1 MLMKPG
7 FTLVEMLMV
16 MGIMLLLVGLTAA
29 ISGRSI
35 RSSEFDRVRDTIRGE
50 LFAAQADTM
59 AGTRDSAWGVA
70 FFPNSITRYKGDS
83 FITRDPVFDLVTDF
97 QNQVIIS
104 GTVDVAFTRPFGQV
118 SAPAQIT
125 IADNELNISSVITVN
140 QSGAI
145 EIN

>member
-1 MLMKPG
+1 
-7 FTLVEMLMV
+7 MV

-35 RSSEFDRVRDTIRGE
+35 RNSEFDRVRDTIRGE

-70 FFPNSITRYKGDS
+70 FFPNTITRYKGDS
-83 FITRDPVFDLVTDF
+83 FITRDQAYDLVTDF

-104 GTVDVAFTRPFGQV
+104 GTVDVSFTRPFGQTLV
-118 SAPAQIT
+118 PAQIN
-125 IADNELNISSVITVN
+125 IADNTLDALATVTISP
-140 QSGAI
+140 SGAI